1 MSATSEVE
9 RAQATEPS
17 VKTTM
22 PDQEEPLPPEA
33 VSQRAPEGDERGEL
47 RVHRR

>member
-1 MSATSEVE
+1 MSATSEVD

-22 PDQEEPLPPEA
+22 PARKNRFRPKRSPSAPPRGMKAASE
-33 VSQRAPEGDERGEL
+33 RA
-47 RVHRR
+47 